1 MFSKIL
7 VANRGEIAC
16 RVIRTAHR
24 MGIGT
29 VAVFSEADRDAVHVA
44 MADEAYAIGPAPARD
59 SYLDGKRIIA
69 AALASGADAI
79 HPGYGFLAENADFA
93 EACSAAGLVFIGPPP
108 AAIRAMG
115 GKSAAKTLM
124 AAAGVPLVPGYH
136 GDDQS
141 PDRLTAEAEKIGYPV
156 LIKASAGGGG
166 KGMRIVSQPEDF
178 AAELAGAKRESLAA
192 FGDQRMLIEKYL
204 VRPRHVEVQVF
215 ADNHGNCH
223 SLFERDCSIQRRH
236 QKVIEEAPAPGLS
249 DSLRK
254 RMSDAAVACARA
266 IDYSGAGTVEF
277 LLDES
282 GEFFFMEM
290 NTRLQVE
297 HPVTEFI
304 TGLDLVEWQL
314 RVAAGE
320 RLPSGWADLEIHGHA
335 IEARLYAE
343 DPEHDFLPSIGRIS
357 HLVLPGPNAHVRI
370 DSGVSAG
377 DAITVHYDPM
387 IAKLIVW
394 DIDRASAVR
403 RLSAALRGTAIAGVT
418 SNAGFLA
425 KLSQLEDFKDANLD
439 TGFITRNEAALM
451 LEPAADDTTVAM
463 AALGLLLARRATAGR
478 RSMAV
483 TDPHSPWG
491 TTNALRLNGPARE
504 TLRFSLAKTPMEL
517 DVAHLARGFE
527 IGVDGETILVEG
539 MLGQDGRLSTMIG
552 GRKHTGYFL
561 PDGQAFD
568 LLIEGNRY
576 RVSPPDLA
584 GSEGPEASVGGLTSP
599 MPGVIRAVLAGAG
612 DQVVAGQALVIMEAM
627 KMEHTIRAPMAGLV
641 MSLNCEEGAM
651 VEAGIVLVDF
661 EPETD

>member
-1 MFSKIL
+1 
-7 VANRGEIAC
+7 
-16 RVIRTAHR
+16 
-24 MGIGT
+24 
-29 VAVFSEADRDAVHVA
+29 
-44 MADEAYAIGPAPARD
+44 
-59 SYLDGKRIIA
+59 
-69 AALASGADAI
+69 
-79 HPGYGFLAENADFA
+79 
-93 EACSAAGLVFIGPPP
+93 
-108 AAIRAMG
+108 
-115 GKSAAKTLM
+115 
-124 AAAGVPLVPGYH
+124 
-136 GDDQS
+136 
-141 PDRLTAEAEKIGYPV
+141 
-156 LIKASAGGGG
+156 
-166 KGMRIVSQPEDF
+166 
-178 AAELAGAKRESLAA
+178 
-192 FGDQRMLIEKYL
+192 
-204 VRPRHVEVQVF
+204 VQVF

-223 SLFERDCSIQRRH
+223 SLIERDCSIQRRH

-320 RLPSGWADLEIHGHA
+320 RLPSGWVDLEIHGHA

-394 DIDRASAVR
+394 DIDRASAAR

-491 TTNALRLNGPARE
+491 TTNAFRLNGPARE